1 MPSGLHQAN
10 LFRYLMQL
18 FPHGIKKVHIFS
30 SIVVLQRLK
39 STKLFTSSRD
49 AEYFM
54 WVVKPLIFQ
63 MVFWGTLYSNLA
75 SKFDSNTIPSPHHE
89 PCPFSREWGTLRLQL
104 EYPLLS
110 GAPFISHPNYKV
122 ICRTSFLVASGI
134 QVWMEEHLSFYMP
147 WK

>member
-63 MVFWGTLYSNLA
+63 MFFLGTLYSNLA
-75 SKFDSNTIPSPHHE
+75 SKFDISNTIPSPQHV
-89 PCPFSREWGTLRLQL
+89 
-104 EYPLLS
+104 LS
-110 GAPFISHPNYKV
+110 GMGDSN
-122 ICRTSFLVASGI
+122 TTTT
-134 QVWMEEHLSFYMP
+134 
-147 WK
+147 

>member
-10 LFRYLMQL
+10 LFRYLMQH
-18 FPHGIKKVHIFS
+18 FPHGIRKVHIFS

-54 WVVKPLIFQ
+54 WVVKPMIFQ

-75 SKFDSNTIPSPHHE
+75 SKFDISNTIPLPHHV
-89 PCPFSREWGTLRLQL
+89 
-104 EYPLLS
+104 LS
-110 GAPFISHPNYKV
+110 GMGDSN
-122 ICRTSFLVASGI
+122 TTTT
-134 QVWMEEHLSFYMP
+134 
-147 WK
+147 